1 MSFGE
6 KILDYK
12 EEIITDLAELIAI
25 QSITGIQEGCKEALD
40 WMMKKA
46 ISFGLKADS
55 IDNEACHVELG
66 EGGKLC
72 GILAHLDV
80 VPEGN
85 NWDSLPFELSIG
97 DNGYMY
103 GRGVADDKG
112 AALINLYCLRALKE
126 NGVTR
131 SSPDWGSSSS
141 RSTLRRFTREGVPVL
156 NRRRETPISLSAPES
171 PTAGKVPSGPEEKQL
186 SPT

>member
-12 EEIITDLAELIAI
+12 EDIIADLGELIAI
-25 QSITGIQEGCKEALD
+25 QSVSGIQEGCKEALD

-46 ISFGLKADS
+46 ISFGLTAGS
-55 IDNEACHVELG
+55 INNVAGHAELG
-66 EGGKLC
+66 NGGKLC
-72 GILAHLDV
+72 GVLTHLDV

-103 GRGVADDKG
+103 GRGIVDDKG
-112 AALINLYCLRALKE
+112 PALIALYCLKALKD
-126 NGVTR
+126 NGVV
-131 SSPDWGSSSS
+131 GKN
-141 RSTLRRFTREGVPVL
+141 TLRAIFGT
-156 NRRRETPISLSAPES
+156 S
-171 PTAGKVPSGPEEKQL
+171 
-186 SPT
+186 